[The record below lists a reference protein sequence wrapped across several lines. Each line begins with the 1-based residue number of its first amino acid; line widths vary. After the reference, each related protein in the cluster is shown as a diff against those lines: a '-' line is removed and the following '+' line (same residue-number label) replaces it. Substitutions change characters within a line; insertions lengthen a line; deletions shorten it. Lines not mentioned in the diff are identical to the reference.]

1 VTITLIARAL
11 DPCLV
16 DDPATLSTDIE
27 VRLAT
32 MLAGDDMLQMERLE
46 RR

>member
-1 VTITLIARAL
+1 MAR
-11 DPCLV
+11 PGEV
-16 DDPATLSTDIE
+16 VE